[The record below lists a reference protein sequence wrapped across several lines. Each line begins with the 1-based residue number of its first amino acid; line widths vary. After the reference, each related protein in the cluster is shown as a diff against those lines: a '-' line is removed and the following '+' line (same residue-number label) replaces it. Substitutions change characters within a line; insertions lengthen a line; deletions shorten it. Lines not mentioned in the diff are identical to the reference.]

1 MDYKKQII
9 EFADKIDAVKGK
21 LVLATK
27 SDAVYKDVVQLA
39 EAMHSAIEGCSDEMF
54 CAALY
59 NAAAT
64 IRTAPESCPVF
75 QMSEALEEASC
86 ELRMMSEY
94 FDN

>member
-39 EAMHSAIEGCSDEMF
+39 EAMHSAIEGCSD
-54 CAALY
+54 
-59 NAAAT
+59 
-64 IRTAPESCPVF
+64 
-75 QMSEALEEASC
+75 
-86 ELRMMSEY
+86 
-94 FDN
+94 